1 MDLQF
6 SILLVVIALCSAS
19 VLFPKEETHVI
30 TCFQRISEQYFTTLN
45 KFIILLPDVEKTS
58 PHEDRYFLNTNSPT
72 TTTDLA
78 QSLLREINGLSK
90 LVFVI
95 QPDILVV
102 KNITTWLEVPE
113 PVYTN
118 DVLIVI
124 FTKINLKTVLSQFIH
139 SKPDLIVILIFTPFY
154 TELEEEVIIMCL
166 ELFAKGKLFNVLILI
181 PHTNIDKSKKAEV
194 ESLYIYSLYPNY
206 PIKNCGVIDNR
217 LNINVWFLDGEG
229 SFLDSTEFFP
239 EVVSSGF
246 KGCQISVRSSE
257 LETFGFMTFLDNI
270 GLMYLRLAAK
280 AIGMKLKVYNEDE
293 IPSTDIDLFMEVM
306 SLNSLNFFSTE
317 VPTYIFREI
326 KMKWHV
332 PCPKPI
338 SRHGNFIRVFS
349 NTIWLQLFLI
359 AILFGLVI
367 YWHYK
372 SSNYSNSALD
382 LSSTFL
388 KIWSI
393 LTGVS
398 TEVGTDNYKIRLG
411 FFIWTLF
418 CLIISTVFQA
428 FFTGFLIEPGMYAP
442 ISKLEELNSTG
453 ITRAI
458 PLREYIYILYT
469 LSENDALDISN
480 SVCTITGCW
489 YGCVYWN
496 NFSFLADNF
505 LTGITARA
513 FGFQSCTLDD
523 NAITMYAT
531 FYIPRSSYFFKIINQ
546 LIIRIAESGIPVFF
560 ESYYA
565 KEMDSMLG
573 PIMKLDQGET
583 DDYFIFGM
591 RHLKLIFYSLGIGY
605 LIGFVVFVFEMF
617 HYKLCFLKFKNSY
630 LCIKYA
636 KLDVSGRVCVFVRGI
651 SRVQNTQ

>member
-1 MDLQF
+1 MKTCNFISFMLQENTTTMDLLF
-6 SILLVVIALCSAS
+6 SILLMVIAMCSAS
-19 VLFPKEETHVI
+19 VLLPKEETHVI
-30 TCFQRISEQYFTTLN
+30 TCFQKISEQYFTTLN

-58 PHEDRYFLNTNSPT
+58 PQEDRHFLNTNSPT
-72 TTTDLA
+72 TTTTDLA
-78 QSLLREINGLSK
+78 QSLITEINGLSK

-102 KNITTWLEVPE
+102 KNITTWLEVPG

-124 FTKINLKTVLSQFIH
+124 FTNINLKIVLSQYIH
-139 SKPDLIVILIFTPFY
+139 SKPDLIVILIFTSFY
-154 TELEEEVIIMCL
+154 TELEKEVIIMCL
-166 ELFAKGKLFNVLILI
+166 ELFAKVKLFNVLILI
-181 PHTNIDKSKKAEV
+181 PHTNNDKSKKAEV

-246 KGCQISVRSSE
+246 KGCQISVRMSKLESS
-257 LETFGFMTFLDNI
+257 TFGFMTLLDNL
-270 GLMYLRLAAK
+270 GLMYLRMAAN
-280 AIGMKLKVYNEDE
+280 AIGMKVKVYNEDE

-317 VPTYIFREI
+317 FPTYIFREI

-367 YWHYK
+367 YWVYK

-398 TEVGTDNYKIRLG
+398 TEVRTDNHKIILG

-418 CLIISTVFQA
+418 CLIMSTVFQA
-428 FFTGFLIEPGMYAP
+428 FFTGFLIEPGMYVP
-442 ISKLEELNSTG
+442 ISNMKELNSTG
-453 ITRAI
+453 VTRAI
-458 PLREYIYILYT
+458 PLREYTYILYA
-469 LSENDALDISN
+469 LSENDALDLVN
-480 SVCTITGCW
+480 SECTITGCW
-489 YGCVYWN
+489 YGYANGN
-496 NFSFLADNF
+496 NFSFLADN
-505 LTGITARA
+505 LLMSIIGSGL
-513 FGFQSCTLDD
+513 GFQRCTLDD
-523 NAITMYAT
+523 NALTMYTT
-531 FYIPRSSYFFKIINQ
+531 FYIPRNSYFFKIINQ

-560 ESYYA
+560 ERYYV
-565 KEMDSMLG
+565 KEMDSTLG
-573 PIMKLDQGET
+573 PIMKLDQRET

-591 RHLKLIFYSLGIGY
+591 HHLKLIFYSLGIGY
-605 LIGFVVFVFEMF
+605 LIGLVVFVFEKF
-617 HYKLCFLKFKNSY
+617 HYKLCFLKLKN
-630 LCIKYA
+630 
-636 KLDVSGRVCVFVRGI
+636 
-651 SRVQNTQ
+651 